1 MLIAPKLGRR
11 SLLVSPLA
19 LPAIAAAQAAPFPDR
34 PITVVVPFAPGGSPD
49 IAARLM
55 APRMGDLLGQ
65 PVVVENR
72 PGAGSTIGTRS
83 VLQARPD
90 GHTVMMGPISFLT
103 APLTMQPP
111 PFDTVQSF
119 RVITHL
125 ATVPFVLVVRRD
137 FPAADIRAFHA
148 YVAANPGR
156 LNYGSSGNGT
166 PLHLGGEM
174 YRLMT
179 GADIAHI
186 AYRGTAPALTD
197 LIAGQVQMVFADLP
211 GATGQL
217 RAGTIRP
224 LAVLVKGRVDALPGV
239 PTMAESDPRLAEYE
253 VYTWTMLVAPKAT
266 PDGPVA
272 RLHAAALESA
282 RALDVAARLAEMGF
296 GMVNSS
302 PAEGDAFLLREQEK
316 WGALIRR
323 AGIRADF

>member
-1 MLIAPKLGRR
+1 MTSRRTALGLLAAP
-11 SLLVSPLA
+11 A
-19 LPAIAAAQAAPFPDR
+19 LPSIARAQAPWPDR

-55 APRMGDLLGQ
+55 APKMAEQLGQ

-72 PGAGSTIGTRS
+72 AGAGSTIGTRS

-90 GHTVMMGPISFLT
+90 GHTIMMGPISFLT
-103 APLTMQPP
+103 APLTMDPP

-119 RVITHL
+119 RVISHV
-125 ATVPFVLVVRRD
+125 ATVPYILVVRND
-137 FPAADIRAFHA
+137 FPARDLTAFHRH
-148 YVAANPGR
+148 VAANPGR

-174 YRLMT
+174 YNLMM
-179 GADIAHI
+179 GAQLVHV
-186 AYRGTAPALTD
+186 AYRGTAPAITD
-197 LIAGQVQMVFADLP
+197 LVAGQVQMVFADLP
-211 GATGQL
+211 GASGQM

-224 LAVLVKGRVDALPGV
+224 LASLVQQRIPTQPEV
-239 PTMAESDPRLAEYE
+239 PTMASSDPRLADYE

-266 PDGPVA
+266 PDGPVM
-272 RLHAAALESA
+272 RLNQAAVAAAQAPE
-282 RALDVAARLAEMGF
+282 VAPRLADMGF
-296 GMVNSS
+296 TFIGST
-302 PAEGDAFLLREQEK
+302 PAAGDAFLAREQAK